1 MKRIFLLLLFL
12 LLTACAPPIPPKAA
26 DALTMAATANIAAP
40 TPRPANTLSPANTPP
55 PANTPVF
62 TPAPTLPAPNLI
74 TVPWDDRSPFEAGLL
89 ADQQAVLKQLP
100 QASVYHLELEIQ
112 PDMTHL
118 RGKEEVRYTNAED
131 APLTE
136 IYFRLFPNILDGS
149 SSVTNLRVNG
159 QPVEG
164 ELSGNAS
171 VLRVPLNKTLT
182 PGESVVATMEFAV
195 EIPTEAGATYGA
207 LSYLDNILTLPHV
220 YPMIAVYDDEGW
232 NIEIPPTYGDVVYAD
247 TSFYLTRV
255 IAPAGLTIAASGVE
269 IDRSTDKET
278 QTITFAAGPMRDFF
292 LAASNIYSV
301 TTQNVGDIRINSYA
315 PPEDA
320 DSAAQ
325 ALEYAVDAVNTF
337 NHRLGP
343 YPFTELDLLATP
355 TTAGGIEYPGAIV
368 VALSLYQNP
377 NDFFELATAHET
389 AHQWFY
395 SLIGNDQVDD
405 PWLDESLTQ
414 YATWIYFEEIYGEQ
428 GGEKFEKQMNDFWR
442 GASDTT
448 LPIGLPVAAYSDPD
462 YGSIV
467 YGKGPLFFNALAETM
482 GQDAFNA
489 FLRDYYKTYRWGIST
504 PEGLKTLAEKHCG
517 CDLSPLFKEWVFGKD
532 EG

>member
-1 MKRIFLLLLFL
+1 MKKIIPFLLILLFS
-12 LLTACAPPIPPKAA
+12 ACTPPIPPKAA
-26 DALTMAATANIAAP
+26 DALTMAATVNVNAP
-40 TPRPANTLSPANTPP
+40 ATPVRTPRPTDTPVPSPA
-55 PANTPVF
+55 PAF
-62 TPAPTLPAPNLI
+62 PAPKIIA
-74 TVPWDDRSPFEAGLL
+74 VDWDDRSPFEAGLL
-89 ADQQAVLKQLP
+89 ADQQAALNQLP
-100 QASVYHLELEIQ
+100 NASVYHLELEIQ
-112 PDMTHL
+112 PDMTHV

-131 APLTE
+131 TPLTE
-136 IYFRLFPNILDGS
+136 IYFRLFPNILDGKS
-149 SSVTNLRVNG
+149 EASNLRVND

-164 ELSGNAS
+164 QLSRNNSA
-171 VLRVPLNKTLT
+171 LRVPLAQALESGK
-182 PGESVVATMEFAV
+182 SVVVTIDFSV

-207 LSYLDNILTLPHV
+207 FSYLDNILALPHV

-232 NIEIPPTYGDVVYAD
+232 NVETPPTYGDVVYAD
-247 TSFYLTRV
+247 TSFYLVRV
-255 IAPAGLTIAASGVE
+255 IAPADLTIVASGVE
-269 IDRSTDKET
+269 TARSADAET
-278 QTITFAAGPMRDFF
+278 QTLTFAAGPMRDFF
-292 LAASNIYSV
+292 LAASNVYTV
-301 TTQNVGDIRINSYA
+301 TTQTVGNIRINSYA

-325 ALEYAVDAVNTF
+325 ALEYVVDSVNTF
-337 NHRLGP
+337 NHRVGP

-414 YATWIYFEEIYGEQ
+414 YATWMYFREVYGEQ
-428 GGEKFEKQMNDFWR
+428 GGAKFEQQMNDFWR
-442 GASDTT
+442 GASDTSV
-448 LPIGLPVAAYSDPD
+448 PIGLPVAAYSEED

-467 YGKGPLFFNALAETM
+467 YGKGPIFFNTLAETM
-482 GQDAFNA
+482 GEDAFDA
-489 FLRDYYKTYRWGIST
+489 FLRDYYQRYRWGIST
-504 PEGLKTLAEKHCG
+504 PEALQELTEEHCG
-517 CDLSPLFKEWVFGKD
+517 CNLTPLFEEWVFGKD